1 MYATTATTTYQPT
14 VVVIYYVGP
23 TVTGSSISNPWDR
36 PSDFYPTSV
45 PGPLVLPEES
55 ARERQLRYHR
65 ALMRELI
72 SSTPPAALARR
83 APVLPLLC
91 RRDPL
96 REHRARSARRTPRLS
111 WLQR

>member
-1 MYATTATTTYQPT
+1 MMYATTTTTSQPT
-14 VVVIYYVGP
+14 IVYYR
-23 TVTGSSISNPWDR
+23 TVSTTTTATITSNPWHR
-36 PSDFYPTSV
+36 P
-45 PGPLVLPEES
+45 VLPEES